1 MSVNIPGVA
10 MMVLFYL
17 LVLGTGIW
25 AATKTKRL
33 RKNKQAN
40 QMDVAL
46 LGNRGIHL
54 AVGVFTMTATFTGGG
69 FVVGLT
75 EMVYTPDFGL
85 AWAVMPI
92 TISSSFIIG
101 GVFLAKPMRDR
112 KYVTMMDPFHDK
124 YGKVISGVFSVA
136 LMLTDLVWV
145 PSTLMGA
152 SMSVIL
158 DLPYT
163 HCIWISATV
172 SIIYT
177 LLGGLISVAYTDVVQ
192 LTLMFVGMWI
202 CVPFLLTNPYSDDI
216 STTALNFTYQ
226 APWVSS
232 VDSDKIWTW
241 IDQTLL
247 LIFGNLACQDYYQRV
262 LSASSSA
269 TARLVNFLAAPI
281 VILFSIPSI
290 LIGAVAASTDWNKTA
305 YGSPSPLER
314 GETSLIMPI
323 ALQQLT
329 PSFISIV
336 GISATTAAV
345 MSTIDSLLL
354 AAVSLFVS
362 NIYKSILRTKA
373 SDREVQWVIR
383 IMTLV
388 IGLTGTSLVFLEA
401 SIMSLWVLG
410 SSITYVFMFPQL
422 ICVLF
427 FDISNGYGAMAGL
440 LVSVVLRLLSGET
453 SLGLPVTLHFPGC
466 TLENGVYVQHAPVST
481 ICMLCNFISTLL
493 VSYLASLLFNKGVI
507 PERFDIFD
515 TVGNHK
521 DETPGAQNENEII
534 QIFGRLFFVF
544 SVYKSIRA
552 PEGSRFQS
560 GSIKETHS

>member
-1 MSVNIPGVA
+1 
-10 MMVLFYL
+10 
-17 LVLGTGIW
+17 
-25 AATKTKRL
+25 
-33 RKNKQAN
+33 
-40 QMDVAL
+40 
-46 LGNRGIHL
+46 
-54 AVGVFTMTATFTGGG
+54 
-69 FVVGLT
+69 
-75 EMVYTPDFGL
+75 MVYTPDFGL

-145 PSTLMGA
+145 PSTLMGLGA
-152 SMSVIL
+152 SMSVVL
-158 DLPYT
+158 DLPYV

-172 SIIYT
+172 AIIYT
-177 LLGGLISVAYTDVVQ
+177 LLGGLTSVAYTDIIQ
-192 LTLMFVGMWI
+192 LILMSIGMWI

-216 STTALNFTYQ
+216 ATTALNFTYQ

-232 VDSDKIWTW
+232 IDSDKIWTW

-247 LIFGNLACQDYYQRV
+247 LIFGNLACQDYYQRI
-262 LSASSSA
+262 LSSSSSA
-269 TARLVNFLAAPI
+269 TARLVGLFAAPI
-281 VILFSIPSI
+281 VILVAIPSI

-345 MSTIDSLLL
+345 MSTIDSFMLS
-354 AAVSLFVS
+354 AVSLFVS

-466 TLENGVYVQHAPVST
+466 TLENGVYVQHAPVNT
-481 ICMLCNFISTLL
+481 ICMLCNFISALL
-493 VSYLASLLFNKGVI
+493 VSYLASLLFEKGLI
-507 PERFDIFD
+507 PERFNVLKVKTQQSPQILMLASSD
-515 TVGNHK
+515 TVENHE
-521 DETPGAQNENEII
+521 DEIPEGQNEN
-534 QIFGRLFFVF
+534 
-544 SVYKSIRA
+544 
-552 PEGSRFQS
+552 
-560 GSIKETHS
+560 

>member
-145 PSTLMGA
+145 PSTLMGLGA

-507 PERFDIFD
+507 PERFDILQVKTRQSPQILMLASSD

-521 DETPGAQNENEII
+521 DETPGAQNENEIMLDESC
-534 QIFGRLFFVF
+534 GNN
-544 SVYKSIRA
+544 
-552 PEGSRFQS
+552 
-560 GSIKETHS
+560 